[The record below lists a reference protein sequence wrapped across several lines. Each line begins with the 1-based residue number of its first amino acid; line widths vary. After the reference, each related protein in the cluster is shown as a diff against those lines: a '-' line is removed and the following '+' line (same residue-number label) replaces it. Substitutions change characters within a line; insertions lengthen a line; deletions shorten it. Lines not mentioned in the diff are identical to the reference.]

1 MSAHHRWTQLS
12 TSHFLLLHRSHL
24 ARRQRVK
31 LRCFQV
37 RGVVVDAR
45 LVVEARAV
53 IRRSR
58 AQLARILSD
67 LDFCRYIGIHN
78 VEAGRRIDVQVRRV
92 EDFGILACLDRI
104 ELLLQTFFD

>member
-1 MSAHHRWTQLS
+1 M
-12 TSHFLLLHRSHL
+12 
-24 ARRQRVK
+24 
-31 LRCFQV
+31 
-37 RGVVVDAR
+37 
-45 LVVEARAV
+45 VVEARAV